1 MIYVIDHNDSFT
13 HNVVHQ
19 FSLFDKVYC
28 DNYNQLNKKKLEEA
42 SVIIFSPGPG
52 NPKNYPLTSKIY
64 KQYKGKKRIIGICL
78 GFQQI
83 LFCEG
88 AKIIEQKLKDINSSK
103 VHLKSITID
112 KKNPNQISEFD
123 INFNQMPKSVYLVDD
138 VLNTGKTLMF
148 AVNSLLKYD
157 FNLIKTLVLIDRNHK
172 RYPIKVDFKGISLST
187 NLDDTVKLI
196 SENKN
201 LEAVLV

>member
-1 MIYVIDHNDSFT
+1 MIFHM
-13 HNVVHQ
+13 
-19 FSLFDKVYC
+19 
-28 DNYNQLNKKKLEEA
+28 KKQVLDFE
-42 SVIIFSPGPG
+42 
-52 NPKNYPLTSKIY
+52 KIS
-64 KQYKGKKRIIGICL
+64 RICGRL
-78 GFQQI
+78 AYQI
-83 LFCEG
+83 LENNINEDEILLVG
-88 AKIIEQKLKDINSSK
+88 IKEKGYEIAKIIEQKLKDINSSK

-112 KKNPNQISEFD
+112 KKNPNLISEFD

-157 FNLIKTLVLIDRNHK
+157 FDLIKTLVLIDRNHK
-172 RYPIKVDFKGISLST
+172 KYPIKVDFKGISLST

>member
-1 MIYVIDHNDSFT
+1 MIF
-13 HNVVHQ
+13 Q
-19 FSLFDKVYC
+19 M
-28 DNYNQLNKKKLEEA
+28 KKQVLDFE
-42 SVIIFSPGPG
+42 
-52 NPKNYPLTSKIY
+52 KIS
-64 KQYKGKKRIIGICL
+64 RICGRL
-78 GFQQI
+78 AYQI
-83 LFCEG
+83 LENNINEDEILLVG
-88 AKIIEQKLKDINSSK
+88 IKEKGYEIAKIIEQKLKDITSSK

-157 FNLIKTLVLIDRNHK
+157 FDLIKTLVLIDRNHK

>member
-1 MIYVIDHNDSFT
+1 M
-13 HNVVHQ
+13 
-19 FSLFDKVYC
+19 
-28 DNYNQLNKKKLEEA
+28 KKQVLDFE
-42 SVIIFSPGPG
+42 
-52 NPKNYPLTSKIY
+52 KIS
-64 KQYKGKKRIIGICL
+64 RICGRL
-78 GFQQI
+78 AYQI
-83 LFCEG
+83 LENNINEDEILLVG
-88 AKIIEQKLKDINSSK
+88 IKEKGYEIAKIIEQKLKDISSSK

-112 KKNPNQISEFD
+112 KKNPNQISEVD
-123 INFNQMPKSVYLVDD
+123 INFDIMPKSVYLVDD

-196 SENKN
+196 SENN
-201 LEAVLV
+201 NMEAVLV

>member
-1 MIYVIDHNDSFT
+1 M
-13 HNVVHQ
+13 
-19 FSLFDKVYC
+19 
-28 DNYNQLNKKKLEEA
+28 KKQVLDFE
-42 SVIIFSPGPG
+42 
-52 NPKNYPLTSKIY
+52 KIS
-64 KQYKGKKRIIGICL
+64 RICGRL
-78 GFQQI
+78 AYQI
-83 LFCEG
+83 LENNINEDEIFLVGIKEKG
-88 AKIIEQKLKDINSSK
+88 YEIAKIIEQKLKDISSSK
-103 VHLKSITID
+103 VYLKSITID

-157 FNLIKTLVLIDRNHK
+157 FSLIKTLVLIDRNHK
-172 RYPIKVDFKGISLST
+172 KYPIKVDFKGISLST

>member
-1 MIYVIDHNDSFT
+1 M
-13 HNVVHQ
+13 
-19 FSLFDKVYC
+19 
-28 DNYNQLNKKKLEEA
+28 KKQVLDFE
-42 SVIIFSPGPG
+42 
-52 NPKNYPLTSKIY
+52 KIS
-64 KQYKGKKRIIGICL
+64 RICGRL
-78 GFQQI
+78 AYQI
-83 LFCEG
+83 LENNINEDEILLVG
-88 AKIIEQKLKDINSSK
+88 IREKGYEIAKIIEQKLKDINSSK

-123 INFNQMPKSVYLVDD
+123 IKFNQMPKSVYLVDD

-157 FNLIKTLVLIDRNHK
+157 FDLIKTLVLIDRNHK

-187 NLDDTVKLI
+187 NLDDNVKLI

>member
-1 MIYVIDHNDSFT
+1 M
-13 HNVVHQ
+13 
-19 FSLFDKVYC
+19 
-28 DNYNQLNKKKLEEA
+28 KKQVLDFE
-42 SVIIFSPGPG
+42 
-52 NPKNYPLTSKIY
+52 KIS
-64 KQYKGKKRIIGICL
+64 RICGRL
-78 GFQQI
+78 AYQI
-83 LFCEG
+83 LENNINEDEILLVG
-88 AKIIEQKLKDINSSK
+88 IKEKGYEIAKIIEEKLKVISSSK

-112 KKNPNQISEFD
+112 KKNPNKISEVD
-123 INFNQMPKSVYLVDD
+123 VNFNLMPKSVYLVDD

-172 RYPIKVDFKGISLST
+172 RFPIKVDFKGISLST

>member
-1 MIYVIDHNDSFT
+1 M
-13 HNVVHQ
+13 
-19 FSLFDKVYC
+19 
-28 DNYNQLNKKKLEEA
+28 KKQVLDFE
-42 SVIIFSPGPG
+42 
-52 NPKNYPLTSKIY
+52 KIS
-64 KQYKGKKRIIGICL
+64 RICGRL
-78 GFQQI
+78 AYQI
-83 LFCEG
+83 LENNINEDEILLVG
-88 AKIIEQKLKDINSSK
+88 IKEKGYEIAKIIEQKLKDISSSK

-112 KKNPNQISEFD
+112 KKNPNQVSEVD
-123 INFNQMPKSVYLVDD
+123 INFNLMPKSVYLVDD

-157 FNLIKTLVLIDRNHK
+157 FDLIKTLVLIDRNHK
-172 RYPIKVDFKGISLST
+172 RFPVKVDFKGISLST

>member
-1 MIYVIDHNDSFT
+1 M
-13 HNVVHQ
+13 
-19 FSLFDKVYC
+19 
-28 DNYNQLNKKKLEEA
+28 KKQVLDFE
-42 SVIIFSPGPG
+42 
-52 NPKNYPLTSKIY
+52 KIS
-64 KQYKGKKRIIGICL
+64 RICGRL
-78 GFQQI
+78 AYQI
-83 LFCEG
+83 LENNINEDEILLVG
-88 AKIIEQKLKDINSSK
+88 IKEKGYEIAKIIEQKLKDITSSR

-157 FNLIKTLVLIDRNHK
+157 FDLIKTLVLIDRNHK
-172 RYPIKVDFKGISLST
+172 KYPIKVDFKGISLST

>member
-1 MIYVIDHNDSFT
+1 MIFHM
-13 HNVVHQ
+13 
-19 FSLFDKVYC
+19 
-28 DNYNQLNKKKLEEA
+28 KKQVLDFE
-42 SVIIFSPGPG
+42 
-52 NPKNYPLTSKIY
+52 KIS
-64 KQYKGKKRIIGICL
+64 RICGRL
-78 GFQQI
+78 AYQI
-83 LFCEG
+83 LENNINEDEILLVG
-88 AKIIEQKLKDINSSK
+88 IKEKGYEIAKIIKQKLKDINSSK

-157 FNLIKTLVLIDRNHK
+157 FDLIKTLVLIDRNHK
-172 RYPIKVDFKGISLST
+172 KYPIKVDFKGISLST

>member
-1 MIYVIDHNDSFT
+1 M
-13 HNVVHQ
+13 
-19 FSLFDKVYC
+19 
-28 DNYNQLNKKKLEEA
+28 KKQVLDFE
-42 SVIIFSPGPG
+42 
-52 NPKNYPLTSKIY
+52 KIS
-64 KQYKGKKRIIGICL
+64 RICARL
-78 GFQQI
+78 AYQI
-83 LFCEG
+83 LENNINEDEILLVG
-88 AKIIEQKLKDINSSK
+88 IKEKGYEIAKIIEQKLKDITSSK

-157 FNLIKTLVLIDRNHK
+157 FDLIKTLVLIDRNHK

>member
-1 MIYVIDHNDSFT
+1 M
-13 HNVVHQ
+13 
-19 FSLFDKVYC
+19 
-28 DNYNQLNKKKLEEA
+28 KKQVLDFE
-42 SVIIFSPGPG
+42 
-52 NPKNYPLTSKIY
+52 KIS
-64 KQYKGKKRIIGICL
+64 RICGRL
-78 GFQQI
+78 AYQI
-83 LFCEG
+83 LENNINEDEILLVG
-88 AKIIEQKLKDINSSK
+88 IKEKGYEIAKIIEQKLKDISSSK

-112 KKNPNQISEFD
+112 KKNPNQISEVD
-123 INFNQMPKSVYLVDD
+123 INFDFMPKSVYLVDD

>member
-1 MIYVIDHNDSFT
+1 MIFHMKKQVLDFEKISRICGRLAYQIIEN
-13 HNVVHQ
+13 NI
-19 FSLFDKVYC
+19 
-28 DNYNQLNKKKLEEA
+28 NKDEILLVGIKE
-42 SVIIFSPGPG
+42 
-52 NPKNYPLTSKIY
+52 
-64 KQYKGKKRIIGICL
+64 KGYEI
-78 GFQQI
+78 
-83 LFCEG
+83 
-88 AKIIEQKLKDINSSK
+88 AKIIEQKLKDITSSK

-157 FNLIKTLVLIDRNHK
+157 FDLIKTLVLIDRNHK

>member
-1 MIYVIDHNDSFT
+1 M
-13 HNVVHQ
+13 
-19 FSLFDKVYC
+19 
-28 DNYNQLNKKKLEEA
+28 KKQVLDFE
-42 SVIIFSPGPG
+42 
-52 NPKNYPLTSKIY
+52 KIS
-64 KQYKGKKRIIGICL
+64 RICRRL
-78 GFQQI
+78 AYQI
-83 LFCEG
+83 LENNINEDEILIVG
-88 AKIIEQKLKDINSSK
+88 IKEKGYEIAKIIKQKLKDITSIK

-157 FNLIKTLVLIDRNHK
+157 FDLIKTLVLIDRNHK

>member
-1 MIYVIDHNDSFT
+1 M
-13 HNVVHQ
+13 
-19 FSLFDKVYC
+19 
-28 DNYNQLNKKKLEEA
+28 KKQVLDFE
-42 SVIIFSPGPG
+42 
-52 NPKNYPLTSKIY
+52 KIS
-64 KQYKGKKRIIGICL
+64 RICGRL
-78 GFQQI
+78 AYQI
-83 LFCEG
+83 LENNINEDEILLVG
-88 AKIIEQKLKDINSSK
+88 IKEKGYEIAKIIEQKLNDITSSK

>member
-1 MIYVIDHNDSFT
+1 M
-13 HNVVHQ
+13 
-19 FSLFDKVYC
+19 
-28 DNYNQLNKKKLEEA
+28 KKQVLDFE
-42 SVIIFSPGPG
+42 
-52 NPKNYPLTSKIY
+52 KIS
-64 KQYKGKKRIIGICL
+64 RICGRL
-78 GFQQI
+78 AYQI
-83 LFCEG
+83 LENNINEDEILLVG
-88 AKIIEQKLKDINSSK
+88 IKEKGYEIAKIIEQKLKDISSSK

-157 FNLIKTLVLIDRNHK
+157 FDLIKTLVLIDRNHK

>member
-1 MIYVIDHNDSFT
+1 M
-13 HNVVHQ
+13 
-19 FSLFDKVYC
+19 
-28 DNYNQLNKKKLEEA
+28 KKQVLDFE
-42 SVIIFSPGPG
+42 
-52 NPKNYPLTSKIY
+52 KIS
-64 KQYKGKKRIIGICL
+64 RICGRL
-78 GFQQI
+78 AYQI
-83 LFCEG
+83 LENNINEDAILLVG
-88 AKIIEQKLKDINSSK
+88 IKEKGYEIAKIIEQKLKDKTSSK

-148 AVNSLLKYD
+148 VVNSLLKYD

>member
-1 MIYVIDHNDSFT
+1 M
-13 HNVVHQ
+13 
-19 FSLFDKVYC
+19 
-28 DNYNQLNKKKLEEA
+28 KKQVLDFE
-42 SVIIFSPGPG
+42 
-52 NPKNYPLTSKIY
+52 KIS
-64 KQYKGKKRIIGICL
+64 RICGRL
-78 GFQQI
+78 AYQI
-83 LFCEG
+83 LENNINEDEILLVG
-88 AKIIEQKLKDINSSK
+88 IKEKGYEIAKIIEQKLKDITSSK
-103 VHLKSITID
+103 VNLKSITID
-112 KKNPNQISEFD
+112 KKNPNQISEFN

-157 FNLIKTLVLIDRNHK
+157 FDLIKTLVLIDRNHK

-201 LEAVLV
+201 LEAVLA

>member
-1 MIYVIDHNDSFT
+1 M
-13 HNVVHQ
+13 
-19 FSLFDKVYC
+19 
-28 DNYNQLNKKKLEEA
+28 KKQVLDFE
-42 SVIIFSPGPG
+42 
-52 NPKNYPLTSKIY
+52 KIS
-64 KQYKGKKRIIGICL
+64 RICGRL
-78 GFQQI
+78 AYQI
-83 LFCEG
+83 LENNINEDEILLVG
-88 AKIIEQKLKDINSSK
+88 IKEKGYEIAKIIEQKLKDITSSK

-112 KKNPNQISEFD
+112 KKNPNKISEFD

-157 FNLIKTLVLIDRNHK
+157 FDLIKTLVLIDRNHK

>member
-1 MIYVIDHNDSFT
+1 M
-13 HNVVHQ
+13 
-19 FSLFDKVYC
+19 
-28 DNYNQLNKKKLEEA
+28 KKQVLDFE
-42 SVIIFSPGPG
+42 
-52 NPKNYPLTSKIY
+52 KIS
-64 KQYKGKKRIIGICL
+64 RICGRL
-78 GFQQI
+78 AYQI
-83 LFCEG
+83 LENNINEDEILLVG
-88 AKIIEQKLKDINSSK
+88 IKEKGYEIAKIIEQKLKDINSSK

-157 FNLIKTLVLIDRNHK
+157 FDLIKTLVLIDRNHK
-172 RYPIKVDFKGISLST
+172 KYPIKVEFKGISLST

>member
-1 MIYVIDHNDSFT
+1 M
-13 HNVVHQ
+13 
-19 FSLFDKVYC
+19 
-28 DNYNQLNKKKLEEA
+28 KKQVLDFE
-42 SVIIFSPGPG
+42 
-52 NPKNYPLTSKIY
+52 KIS
-64 KQYKGKKRIIGICL
+64 RICGRL
-78 GFQQI
+78 AYQI
-83 LFCEG
+83 LENNINEDEILLVG
-88 AKIIEQKLKDINSSK
+88 IKEKGYEIAKIIDQKLKDITSSK

-157 FNLIKTLVLIDRNHK
+157 FDLIKTLVLIDRNHK

>member
-1 MIYVIDHNDSFT
+1 M
-13 HNVVHQ
+13 
-19 FSLFDKVYC
+19 
-28 DNYNQLNKKKLEEA
+28 KKQVLDFE
-42 SVIIFSPGPG
+42 
-52 NPKNYPLTSKIY
+52 KIS
-64 KQYKGKKRIIGICL
+64 RICGRL
-78 GFQQI
+78 AYQI
-83 LFCEG
+83 LENNINEDEILLVG
-88 AKIIEQKLKDINSSK
+88 IKEKGYEIAKIIEQKLKDINSIK

-157 FNLIKTLVLIDRNHK
+157 FDLIKTLVLIDRNHK

>member
-1 MIYVIDHNDSFT
+1 M
-13 HNVVHQ
+13 
-19 FSLFDKVYC
+19 
-28 DNYNQLNKKKLEEA
+28 KKKVLDFE
-42 SVIIFSPGPG
+42 
-52 NPKNYPLTSKIY
+52 KIS
-64 KQYKGKKRIIGICL
+64 RICGRL
-78 GFQQI
+78 AYQI
-83 LFCEG
+83 LENNINEDAILLVG
-88 AKIIEQKLKDINSSK
+88 IKEKGYEIAKIIEQKLKDNTSSK

-157 FNLIKTLVLIDRNHK
+157 FDLIKTLVLIDRNHK
-172 RYPIKVDFKGISLST
+172 KYPIKVDFKGISLST

>member
-1 MIYVIDHNDSFT
+1 M
-13 HNVVHQ
+13 
-19 FSLFDKVYC
+19 
-28 DNYNQLNKKKLEEA
+28 KKQVLDFE
-42 SVIIFSPGPG
+42 
-52 NPKNYPLTSKIY
+52 KIS
-64 KQYKGKKRIIGICL
+64 RICGRL
-78 GFQQI
+78 AYQI
-83 LFCEG
+83 LENNINEDEILLVG
-88 AKIIEQKLKDINSSK
+88 IKEKGYEIAKIIEQKLKDISSSK
-103 VHLKSITID
+103 VYLKSITID

-148 AVNSLLKYD
+148 VVNSLLKYD

>member
-1 MIYVIDHNDSFT
+1 M
-13 HNVVHQ
+13 
-19 FSLFDKVYC
+19 
-28 DNYNQLNKKKLEEA
+28 KKQVLDFE
-42 SVIIFSPGPG
+42 
-52 NPKNYPLTSKIY
+52 KIS
-64 KQYKGKKRIIGICL
+64 RICGRL
-78 GFQQI
+78 AYQI
-83 LFCEG
+83 LENNINEDEILLVG
-88 AKIIEQKLKDINSSK
+88 IKEKGYEIAKIIEQKLKDITSSK

-112 KKNPNQISEFD
+112 KKNPNQISEVD
-123 INFNQMPKSVYLVDD
+123 INFDIMPKSVYLVDD

>member
-1 MIYVIDHNDSFT
+1 M
-13 HNVVHQ
+13 
-19 FSLFDKVYC
+19 
-28 DNYNQLNKKKLEEA
+28 KKQVLDFE
-42 SVIIFSPGPG
+42 
-52 NPKNYPLTSKIY
+52 KIS
-64 KQYKGKKRIIGICL
+64 RICGRL
-78 GFQQI
+78 AYQI
-83 LFCEG
+83 LENNINENEILLVG
-88 AKIIEQKLKDINSSK
+88 IKEKGYEIAKIIEQKLKDISSSK
-103 VHLKSITID
+103 VYLKSITID

>member
-1 MIYVIDHNDSFT
+1 M
-13 HNVVHQ
+13 
-19 FSLFDKVYC
+19 
-28 DNYNQLNKKKLEEA
+28 KKQVLDFE
-42 SVIIFSPGPG
+42 
-52 NPKNYPLTSKIY
+52 KIS
-64 KQYKGKKRIIGICL
+64 RICGRL
-78 GFQQI
+78 AYQI
-83 LFCEG
+83 LENNINEDEILLVG
-88 AKIIEQKLKDINSSK
+88 IKEKGYEIAKIIEQKLKDITSSK

-172 RYPIKVDFKGISLST
+172 RFPIKVDFKGISLST
-187 NLDDTVKLI
+187 NLEDTVKLI

>member
-1 MIYVIDHNDSFT
+1 M
-13 HNVVHQ
+13 
-19 FSLFDKVYC
+19 
-28 DNYNQLNKKKLEEA
+28 KKQVLDFE
-42 SVIIFSPGPG
+42 
-52 NPKNYPLTSKIY
+52 KIS
-64 KQYKGKKRIIGICL
+64 RICRRL
-78 GFQQI
+78 AYQI
-83 LFCEG
+83 LENNINEDEILLVG
-88 AKIIEQKLKDINSSK
+88 IKEKGYEIAKIIEQKLKNITSSK

-112 KKNPNQISEFD
+112 KKNPNQISEVD
-123 INFNQMPKSVYLVDD
+123 INFDLMPKSVYLVDD

-157 FNLIKTLVLIDRNHK
+157 FDLIKTLVLIDRNHK
-172 RYPIKVDFKGISLST
+172 KFPVKVDFKGISLST

>member
-1 MIYVIDHNDSFT
+1 M
-13 HNVVHQ
+13 
-19 FSLFDKVYC
+19 
-28 DNYNQLNKKKLEEA
+28 KKQVLDFE
-42 SVIIFSPGPG
+42 
-52 NPKNYPLTSKIY
+52 KIS
-64 KQYKGKKRIIGICL
+64 RICGRL
-78 GFQQI
+78 AYQI
-83 LFCEG
+83 LENNINEDEILLVG
-88 AKIIEQKLKDINSSK
+88 IKEKGYEIAKIIEQKLKDITSSK

-148 AVNSLLKYD
+148 VVNSLLKYD
-157 FNLIKTLVLIDRNHK
+157 FDLIKTLVLIDRNHK

>member
-1 MIYVIDHNDSFT
+1 M
-13 HNVVHQ
+13 
-19 FSLFDKVYC
+19 
-28 DNYNQLNKKKLEEA
+28 KKQVLDFE
-42 SVIIFSPGPG
+42 
-52 NPKNYPLTSKIY
+52 KIS
-64 KQYKGKKRIIGICL
+64 RICGRL
-78 GFQQI
+78 AYQI
-83 LFCEG
+83 LENNINENEILLVG
-88 AKIIEQKLKDINSSK
+88 IKEKGYEIAKIIEQKLKDISSSK
-103 VHLKSITID
+103 VYLKSITID

-157 FNLIKTLVLIDRNHK
+157 FSLIKTLVLIDRNHK

>member
-1 MIYVIDHNDSFT
+1 M
-13 HNVVHQ
+13 
-19 FSLFDKVYC
+19 
-28 DNYNQLNKKKLEEA
+28 KKQVLDFE
-42 SVIIFSPGPG
+42 
-52 NPKNYPLTSKIY
+52 KIS
-64 KQYKGKKRIIGICL
+64 RICGRL
-78 GFQQI
+78 AYQI
-83 LFCEG
+83 LENNINEDEILLVG
-88 AKIIEQKLKDINSSK
+88 IKEKGYEIAKIIEQKLKDITSSK

-148 AVNSLLKYD
+148 AVNSLLKHD
-157 FNLIKTLVLIDRNHK
+157 FDLIKTLVLIDRNHK

>member
-1 MIYVIDHNDSFT
+1 M
-13 HNVVHQ
+13 
-19 FSLFDKVYC
+19 
-28 DNYNQLNKKKLEEA
+28 KKQVLDFE
-42 SVIIFSPGPG
+42 
-52 NPKNYPLTSKIY
+52 KIS
-64 KQYKGKKRIIGICL
+64 RICGRL
-78 GFQQI
+78 AYQI
-83 LFCEG
+83 LENNINEDEILLVG
-88 AKIIEQKLKDINSSK
+88 IKEKGYEIAKIIEQKLKNISSSK

-112 KKNPNQISEFD
+112 KKNPNQISEVD
-123 INFNQMPKSVYLVDD
+123 INFDIMPKSVYLVDD

>member
-1 MIYVIDHNDSFT
+1 M
-13 HNVVHQ
+13 
-19 FSLFDKVYC
+19 
-28 DNYNQLNKKKLEEA
+28 KKQVLDFE
-42 SVIIFSPGPG
+42 
-52 NPKNYPLTSKIY
+52 KIS
-64 KQYKGKKRIIGICL
+64 RICGRL
-78 GFQQI
+78 AYQI
-83 LFCEG
+83 LENNINEDEILLVG
-88 AKIIEQKLKDINSSK
+88 IKEKGYEIAKIIEQKLMDITSSK

-157 FNLIKTLVLIDRNHK
+157 FDLIKTLVLIDRNHK

>member
-1 MIYVIDHNDSFT
+1 M
-13 HNVVHQ
+13 
-19 FSLFDKVYC
+19 
-28 DNYNQLNKKKLEEA
+28 KKQVLDFE
-42 SVIIFSPGPG
+42 
-52 NPKNYPLTSKIY
+52 KIS
-64 KQYKGKKRIIGICL
+64 RICGRL
-78 GFQQI
+78 AYQI
-83 LFCEG
+83 LENNINEDEILLVG
-88 AKIIEQKLKDINSSK
+88 IKEKGYEIAKIIEQKLNDITSSK

-148 AVNSLLKYD
+148 VVNSLLKYD

>member
-1 MIYVIDHNDSFT
+1 MMIFHM
-13 HNVVHQ
+13 
-19 FSLFDKVYC
+19 
-28 DNYNQLNKKKLEEA
+28 KKQVLDFE
-42 SVIIFSPGPG
+42 
-52 NPKNYPLTSKIY
+52 KIS
-64 KQYKGKKRIIGICL
+64 RICGRL
-78 GFQQI
+78 AYQI
-83 LFCEG
+83 LENNINEDEILLVG
-88 AKIIEQKLKDINSSK
+88 IKEKGYEIAKIIEQKLKDINSSK

-112 KKNPNQISEFD
+112 KKNPNQMFEYD

-157 FNLIKTLVLIDRNHK
+157 FELIKTLVLIDRNHK

>member
-1 MIYVIDHNDSFT
+1 M
-13 HNVVHQ
+13 
-19 FSLFDKVYC
+19 LFRS
-28 DNYNQLNKKKLEEA
+28 NFE
-42 SVIIFSPGPG
+42 
-52 NPKNYPLTSKIY
+52 KIS
-64 KQYKGKKRIIGICL
+64 RICGRL
-78 GFQQI
+78 AYQI
-83 LFCEG
+83 LENNINEDEILLVG
-88 AKIIEQKLKDINSSK
+88 IKEKGYEIAKIIEQKLKDISSSK

-112 KKNPNQISEFD
+112 KKNPNQISEVD
-123 INFNQMPKSVYLVDD
+123 INFDIIPKSVYLVDD

-157 FNLIKTLVLIDRNHK
+157 FKLIKTLVLIDRNHK
-172 RYPIKVDFKGISLST
+172 KYPIKVDFKGISLST

>member
-1 MIYVIDHNDSFT
+1 M
-13 HNVVHQ
+13 
-19 FSLFDKVYC
+19 
-28 DNYNQLNKKKLEEA
+28 KKQVLDFE
-42 SVIIFSPGPG
+42 
-52 NPKNYPLTSKIY
+52 KIS
-64 KQYKGKKRIIGICL
+64 RICGRL
-78 GFQQI
+78 AYQI
-83 LFCEG
+83 LENNINEDEILLVG
-88 AKIIEQKLKDINSSK
+88 IKEKGYEIAKIIEQKLKDITSSK

-112 KKNPNQISEFD
+112 KKNPNLISEFD

-157 FNLIKTLVLIDRNHK
+157 FDLIKTLVLIDRNHK